1 MQYDKADQ
9 QNCPRRVV
17 FYGRVSTEL
26 EAQISALKNQM
37 NWYLELAEHHP
48 NWTVVGQYADEGISG
63 TGMKTRPSFMK
74 MLRDARKKK
83 FDLIV
88 TREVSRFARNTVDTL
103 VTTRELKQ
111 YGVEVYFVNDDIWT
125 MRGDGEVRLTIM
137 ASLAQDESRKMSE
150 RTKAGIQ
157 TSQKK
162 GTYVAGPTPFG
173 YKRDKKAH
181 TLVVQESQA
190 ETVRKI
196 FAWYADGINGTEI
209 AQTLTQE
216 GAPNKS
222 GMPQWSARQVLSI
235 TKNTIYKGYLT
246 YNKSH
251 IDDFLSHKSI
261 KNSEQDYILVKGS
274 FEPIISEELWD
285 KCQRRRHAWQSYKD
299 GNIAQAYFYGK
310 SEHADKWACR
320 LFCGCGARMRAFRA
334 EKGIVRYICYQRSL
348 RNVAPKCSAPNV
360 QAWKLELMA
369 REIYKNVWQD
379 HRQDILEEY
388 QQEQENGAA
397 NSEKV
402 EEALSWQE
410 SFPNDEIS
418 REFLDRFVLRIFSID
433 GQKFIWELNLFQES
447 CTVQCNVRG
456 TYNYHSISAEKIMPG
471 KTKAKKGDGAV
482 NRILEDANSTRFW
495 VHTYDDDPISR
506 LPSRRLAADLP
517 ASITIK
523 LNYEQARAY
532 RNSRGY
538 VLWPGKWKDLTVKV
552 LL

>member
-196 FAWYADGINGTEI
+196 FAWYAPEI
-209 AQTLTQE
+209 IFQT
-216 GAPNKS
+216 
-222 GMPQWSARQVLSI
+222 
-235 TKNTIYKGYLT
+235 
-246 YNKSH
+246 
-251 IDDFLSHKSI
+251 D
-261 KNSEQDYILVKGS
+261 
-274 FEPIISEELWD
+274 
-285 KCQRRRHAWQSYKD
+285 
-299 GNIAQAYFYGK
+299 
-310 SEHADKWACR
+310 
-320 LFCGCGARMRAFRA
+320 
-334 EKGIVRYICYQRSL
+334 
-348 RNVAPKCSAPNV
+348 
-360 QAWKLELMA
+360 
-369 REIYKNVWQD
+369 
-379 HRQDILEEY
+379 
-388 QQEQENGAA
+388 
-397 NSEKV
+397 
-402 EEALSWQE
+402 
-410 SFPNDEIS
+410 
-418 REFLDRFVLRIFSID
+418 
-433 GQKFIWELNLFQES
+433 
-447 CTVQCNVRG
+447 
-456 TYNYHSISAEKIMPG
+456 
-471 KTKAKKGDGAV
+471 
-482 NRILEDANSTRFW
+482 
-495 VHTYDDDPISR
+495 
-506 LPSRRLAADLP
+506 AADIRSP
-517 ASITIK
+517 
-523 LNYEQARAY
+523 RPPFFH
-532 RNSRGY
+532 RGQSAG
-538 VLWPGKWKDLTVKV
+538 PHC
-552 LL
+552 

>member
-196 FAWYADGINGTEI
+196 FAWY
-209 AQTLTQE
+209 QF
-216 GAPNKS
+216 PRKS
-222 GMPQWSARQVLSI
+222 SALLAMSYRGVSLLVQIGRTVRKC
-235 TKNTIYKGYLT
+235 TKR
-246 YNKSH
+246 
-251 IDDFLSHKSI
+251 
-261 KNSEQDYILVKGS
+261 
-274 FEPIISEELWD
+274 P
-285 KCQRRRHAWQSYKD
+285 
-299 GNIAQAYFYGK
+299 
-310 SEHADKWACR
+310 EHRPVPW
-320 LFCGCGARMRAFRA
+320 GARL
-334 EKGIVRYICYQRSL
+334 Q
-348 RNVAPKCSAPNV
+348 
-360 QAWKLELMA
+360 
-369 REIYKNVWQD
+369 
-379 HRQDILEEY
+379 HR
-388 QQEQENGAA
+388 
-397 NSEKV
+397 
-402 EEALSWQE
+402 
-410 SFPNDEIS
+410 
-418 REFLDRFVLRIFSID
+418 FLQYF
-433 GQKFIWELNLFQES
+433 
-447 CTVQCNVRG
+447 
-456 TYNYHSISAEKIMPG
+456 G
-471 KTKAKKGDGAV
+471 KPAV
-482 NRILEDANSTRFW
+482 
-495 VHTYDDDPISR
+495 
-506 LPSRRLAADLP
+506 
-517 ASITIK
+517 
-523 LNYEQARAY
+523 
-532 RNSRGY
+532 RNSR
-538 VLWPGKWKDLTVKV
+538 
-552 LL
+552 

>member
-299 GNIAQAYFYGK
+299 GNITQAYLYGK

-320 LFCGCGARMRAFRA
+320 MFCGCGARMRAFRA

-369 REIYKNVWQD
+369 REIYKYVWQD

-410 SFPNDEIS
+410 SFQNDEIS
-418 REFLDRFVLRIFSID
+418 REFLDRFVPKIFSID

-482 NRILEDANSTRFW
+482 NRILEDAISTRFW

-506 LPSRRLAADLP
+506 LLLKLP
-517 ASITIK
+517 ASNLQVASK
-523 LNYEQARAY
+523 RCNGFQ
-532 RNSRGY
+532 
-538 VLWPGKWKDLTVKV
+538 
-552 LL
+552 

>member
-235 TKNTIYKGYLT
+235 TKNTILSTLSVIYRQGA
-246 YNKSH
+246 
-251 IDDFLSHKSI
+251 FLLYRVGG
-261 KNSEQDYILVKGS
+261 KNYGQISKEHRGCAANQRSAVSRNLSPRRTGSQNGQGVLHQDAQQPCY
-274 FEPIISEELWD
+274 
-285 KCQRRRHAWQSYKD
+285 HAR
-299 GNIAQAYFYGK
+299 
-310 SEHADKWACR
+310 KWAVS
-320 LFCGCGARMRAFRA
+320 LVFA
-334 EKGIVRYICYQRSL
+334 EQR
-348 RNVAPKCSAPNV
+348 
-360 QAWKLELMA
+360 W
-369 REIYKNVWQD
+369 
-379 HRQDILEEY
+379 
-388 QQEQENGAA
+388 
-397 NSEKV
+397 
-402 EEALSWQE
+402 
-410 SFPNDEIS
+410 
-418 REFLDRFVLRIFSID
+418 
-433 GQKFIWELNLFQES
+433 
-447 CTVQCNVRG
+447 
-456 TYNYHSISAEKIMPG
+456 
-471 KTKAKKGDGAV
+471 
-482 NRILEDANSTRFW
+482 
-495 VHTYDDDPISR
+495 
-506 LPSRRLAADLP
+506 
-517 ASITIK
+517 
-523 LNYEQARAY
+523 
-532 RNSRGY
+532 
-538 VLWPGKWKDLTVKV
+538 
-552 LL
+552 

>member
-181 TLVVQESQA
+181 MLIAGVSCITNFFGNWLLTPLMGARGAALSTGVSYIVFFAMRTVLANKVFYVDYHLKNFMLVSLTLLL
-190 ETVRKI
+190 
-196 FAWYADGINGTEI
+196 FAYYGSTHFFSLI
-209 AQTLTQE
+209 
-216 GAPNKS
+216 
-222 GMPQWSARQVLSI
+222 QVLMCA
-235 TKNTIYKGYLT
+235 GVL
-246 YNKSH
+246 
-251 IDDFLSHKSI
+251 
-261 KNSEQDYILVKGS
+261 LVT
-274 FEPIISEELWD
+274 
-285 KCQRRRHAWQSYKD
+285 
-299 GNIAQAYFYGK
+299 
-310 SEHADKWACR
+310 
-320 LFCGCGARMRAFRA
+320 LFC
-334 EKGIVRYICYQRSL
+334 Y
-348 RNVAPKCSAPNV
+348 
-360 QAWKLELMA
+360 
-369 REIYKNVWQD
+369 
-379 HRQDILEEY
+379 RQYLSDAVSYAGSML
-388 QQEQENGAA
+388 
-397 NSEKV
+397 KV
-402 EEALSWQE
+402 IQ
-410 SFPNDEIS
+410 NK
-418 REFLDRFVLRIFSID
+418 R
-433 GQKFIWELNLFQES
+433 K
-447 CTVQCNVRG
+447 
-456 TYNYHSISAEKIMPG
+456 
-471 KTKAKKGDGAV
+471 
-482 NRILEDANSTRFW
+482 
-495 VHTYDDDPISR
+495 
-506 LPSRRLAADLP
+506 
-517 ASITIK
+517 
-523 LNYEQARAY
+523 
-532 RNSRGY
+532 
-538 VLWPGKWKDLTVKV
+538 
-552 LL
+552 